1 MLYLVGL
8 GLADES
14 DITVKGLEVV
24 KRAERV
30 YLEAYTSILLVS
42 KEKLEAFY
50 GRPVIEAD
58 RELVETGS
66 DEILAGADKT
76 DVAFLVVGDPF
87 GATTHTD
94 LVLRA
99 REMGIESKVIPNASI
114 MSGIGCTG
122 LQLYNFGQTVSMVFF
137 TENWKPSSYYD
148 RVKENVQLGLHTLVL
163 LDIKVKEQSYEN
175 MARGRR
181 IFEPPRYMTV
191 AQCASQML
199 ETEEERKEGV
209 FGPDSLAV
217 GAARVGGPDQKLVVG
232 TLKELSEVDMGP
244 PLHSLVLL
252 GRKAHDLERDYIREF
267 AVDKATFDASWKKGF
282 HLLPAMPVYMVHGFR
297 WPRAGF
303 TGIRVY
309 IVLHNLEDATAE
321 YVQQPATS
329 RLLTECFKK
338 TDPDIVARLPDL
350 QFIEQ
355 YDPEDTDSAT
365 AVSQPYAYVAAKVI
379 TLSEP
384 GAKAPGLSWNPE
396 DLAKDSPLEPSA
408 MEALTQLRDKY
419 AAGERIGWWIVYNGD
434 PDRAFPHSEE
444 DDSYDEYDYDDND
457 DDEYTESNGDSVR
470 NSTAPE
476 TPPSPAN
483 RQGKTRLAKWYAP
496 YSDEEKIKL
505 KGEVHRLV
513 APRDQKY
520 QSNFVEFKRS
530 TKIVY
535 RRYAGLFFCV
545 CVDAT
550 DNELAYLEAIHFFV
564 EVLDQFFGNVCELDL
579 VFNFYKVYAI
589 LDEVFLAGEI
599 EETSKQVVL
608 TRLEHLDKLE

>member
-1 MLYLVGL
+1 
-8 GLADES
+8 
-14 DITVKGLEVV
+14 
-24 KRAERV
+24 
-30 YLEAYTSILLVS
+30 
-42 KEKLEAFY
+42 
-50 GRPVIEAD
+50 
-58 RELVETGS
+58 
-66 DEILAGADKT
+66 
-76 DVAFLVVGDPF
+76 
-87 GATTHTD
+87 
-94 LVLRA
+94 
-99 REMGIESKVIPNASI
+99 
-114 MSGIGCTG
+114 
-122 LQLYNFGQTVSMVFF
+122 
-137 TENWKPSSYYD
+137 
-148 RVKENVQLGLHTLVL
+148 
-163 LDIKVKEQSYEN
+163 
-175 MARGRR
+175 
-181 IFEPPRYMTV
+181 
-191 AQCASQML
+191 
-199 ETEEERKEGV
+199 
-209 FGPDSLAV
+209 
-217 GAARVGGPDQKLVVG
+217 
-232 TLKELSEVDMGP
+232 
-244 PLHSLVLL
+244 
-252 GRKAHDLERDYIREF
+252 
-267 AVDKATFDASWKKGF
+267 
-282 HLLPAMPVYMVHGFR
+282 MPVYMVHGFR

-338 TDPDIVARLPDL
+338 TDPDLVSRLPDL
-350 QFIEQ
+350 RFIEQ
-355 YDPEDTDSAT
+355 YDPEDTDSET

-384 GAKAPGLSWNPE
+384 GTKAPGLSWNPE

-408 MEALTQLRDKY
+408 LEALTKLRDKY

-434 PDRAFPHSEE
+434 PDRDFPHFDE
-444 DDSYDEYDYDDND
+444 DDSYDDDYDYDDD
-457 DDEYTESNGDSVR
+457 DDNFTESNGDSVR
-470 NSTAPE
+470 TSTAPA
-476 TPPSPAN
+476 TPDSPAN

-496 YSDEEKIKL
+496 YSDEEKVKL